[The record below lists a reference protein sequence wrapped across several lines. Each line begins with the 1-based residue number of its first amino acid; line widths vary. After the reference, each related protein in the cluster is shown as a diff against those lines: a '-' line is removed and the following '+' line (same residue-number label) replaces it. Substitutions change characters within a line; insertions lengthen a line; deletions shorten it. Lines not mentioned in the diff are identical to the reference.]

1 MRRLSKPG
9 DLWML
14 GPHRLLCG
22 DARSVGRHRRKT
34 SIAHFASRRPDC
46 LAGHVDGVS
55 GLVAAVSG
63 PLGG

>member
-22 DARSVGRHRRKT
+22 DARSAADITRLIPARVLRNPVVSNRKG
-34 SIAHFASRRPDC
+34 ALSRRR
-46 LAGHVDGVS
+46 
-55 GLVAAVSG
+55 
-63 PLGG
+63 